1 MFATARGYYNGSQI
15 VLDSPAQ
22 LEKGQEVVIAY
33 VIPQPEK
40 IKEPEETQESI
51 ESVVDSLVG
60 AVPNSGKTLEEYR
73 KTFKSHTDCKCL

>member
-1 MFATARGYYNGSQI
+1 MFATTRGYYNGSQI

-22 LEKGQEVVIAY
+22 LKKGQEVVIAY

-51 ESVVDSLVG
+51 ESVVDSIVG
-60 AVPNSGKTLEEYR
+60 AVPDSGKTLEEYR
-73 KTFKSHTDCKCL
+73 EERLKKYENFN